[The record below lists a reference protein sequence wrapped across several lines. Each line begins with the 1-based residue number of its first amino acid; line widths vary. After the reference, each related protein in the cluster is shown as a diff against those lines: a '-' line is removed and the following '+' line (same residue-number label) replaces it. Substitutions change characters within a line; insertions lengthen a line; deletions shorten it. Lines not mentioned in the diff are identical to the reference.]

1 MSKEVSDI
9 EVHKGF
15 GLGQLQTAFDKLTE
29 GMDDW
34 KMPINTNVHIGEWK
48 LMIAACEFFTGSKL
62 WQVKDLGLGMM
73 HVKADGYYNTIV
85 QLPDQTGA

>member
-15 GLGQLQTAFDKLTE
+15 GVGQLQTAFDKLTE